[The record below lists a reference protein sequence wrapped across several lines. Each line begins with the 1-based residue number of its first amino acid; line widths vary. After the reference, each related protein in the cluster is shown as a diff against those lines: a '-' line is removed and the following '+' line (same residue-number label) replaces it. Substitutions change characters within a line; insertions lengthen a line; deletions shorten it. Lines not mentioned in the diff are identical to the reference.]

1 MAYAMH
7 WNYIMTLEEI
17 LEEWGKDS
25 HINHN
30 SLSDESLRIPKLHH
44 KYYSMLVQER
54 LRLAKM
60 RASFDERIDLLEQ
73 WLDGQ
78 LDSETLKQHNL
89 EVQRK
94 MLTKVEREKKLNLL
108 PEVVQGKLKNALQQ
122 EKVDALESIIKTFQN
137 RGYIIRTALDWQR
150 LQMGG

>member
-1 MAYAMH
+1 
-7 WNYIMTLEEI
+7 MTLEEI

-25 HINHN
+25 QINQN
-30 SLSDESLRIPKLHH
+30 NLSDESLRIPKLHH
-44 KYYSMLVQER
+44 KYYSMMVQER
-54 LRLAKM
+54 LRYTKM
-60 RASFDERIDLLEQ
+60 KAAFDERVDLLEQ

-78 LDSETLKQHNL
+78 LDTETLKQHGL

-94 MLTKVEREKKLNLL
+94 LLTKAEREKKLSLL
-108 PEVVQGKLKNALQQ
+108 PEIVQTKMKLALQQ

-150 LQMGG
+150 FQMGG